1 MNYMSSSED
10 IGNSAFIV
18 TVEDLRMTVQVLGRW
33 TYETVGAIDKAA
45 EAYKVDDHEYVT
57 FDLTQTEA
65 IDTSGAYVL
74 ARALSGSEGDIIVFD
89 TIGATEGQKKLLT
102 AAAEARRGDPPRVT
116 RPWYDALAR
125 LGEATVRGANEIYDT
140 IAFIGR
146 VAVVL
151 GRSIFQPGRVRWR
164 SVVSLLER
172 VGLDAIPIVVVL
184 SFFIG
189 CVIAFMGAQLLA
201 TFGVQIFMVDLV
213 GLAVLREFAVLIMA
227 IMMAARSNS
236 AFTASIGSMVMR
248 QEVDAMTVI
257 GLDTDGTLVAP
268 RALACLISAPIL
280 TVAAMLSGLM
290 GGAVVAKFVE
300 GIAFNTFFLRI
311 AENIDIS
318 HFVVGMVKAPIF
330 AFVIAVI
337 GCRQGLAV
345 TGSVESLGQR
355 TTASVV
361 QAIFAVIVLDALFAL
376 FFLQLDY

>member
-1 MNYMSSSED
+1 MNSSQD
-10 IGNSAFIV
+10 IGRDAFIV
-18 TVEDLRMTVQVLGRW
+18 TVENLRMTVQVLGRW

-45 EAYKVDDHEYVT
+45 EAYQVDDHEFVT
-57 FDLTQTEA
+57 FDLSKTEA

-74 ARALSGSEGDIIVFD
+74 ARALSGSDGDIIVFD

-102 AAAEARRGDPPRVT
+102 AAAEARRGDPPRTT
-116 RPWYDALAR
+116 RPWYDALSR
-125 LGEATVRGANEIYDT
+125 LGEATVRGANEIFDT

-146 VAVVL
+146 VAAVL
-151 GRSIFQPGRVRWR
+151 GKSLFQPGRVRWR

-172 VGLDAIPIVVVL
+172 VCLDAIPIVVVL

-280 TVAAMLSGLM
+280 TAAAMLSGIL

-300 GIAFNTFFLRI
+300 GITFNTFFLRI
-311 AENIDIS
+311 GSNIDPS
-318 HFVVGMVKAPIF
+318 HFIVGMVKAPIF
-330 AFVIAVI
+330 AFIIAVI

-355 TTASVV
+355 TTSSVV
-361 QAIFAVIVLDALFAL
+361 QAIFAVIVLDALFAM
-376 FFLQLDY
+376 FFLQLGY

>member
-1 MNYMSSSED
+1 MSSSED

-57 FDLTQTEA
+57 FDLTHTEA

-146 VAVVL
+146 VAAVL
-151 GRSIFQPGRVRWR
+151 GKSFFQPGRVRWR

>member
-1 MNYMSSSED
+1 MSSSAD
-10 IGNSAFIV
+10 IADNAFI
-18 TVEDLRMTVQVLGRW
+18 TKIENNRLIVEVLGRW
-33 TYETVGAIDKAA
+33 TYETAGPIDQAMQ
-45 EAYKVDDHEYVT
+45 DQINPGGHEHVT
-57 FDLTQTEA
+57 FDLTHSEA
-65 IDTSGAYVL
+65 IDTSGAYIL
-74 ARALSGSEGDIIVFD
+74 ARALKGRDGTISVFD

-102 AAAEARRGDPPRVT
+102 AAADARNGEPPKVHRQ
-116 RPWYDALAR
+116 WYDALSR
-125 LGEATVRGANEIYDT
+125 LGEATVRGVNEVYDT
-140 IAFIGR
+140 LAFIGR
-146 VAVVL
+146 VVVVL
-151 GRSIFQPGRVRWR
+151 LKSIVQPGRVRWR
-164 SVVSLLER
+164 SVVSLIER
-172 VGLDAIPIVVVL
+172 VGLDAVPIVVVL

-268 RALACLISAPIL
+268 RAMACLISAPIL
-280 TVAAMLSGLM
+280 TGIGMISGLI

-300 GIAFNTFFLRI
+300 DISFNTFFFRI
-311 AENIDIS
+311 SNNLDIA
-318 HFVVGMVKAPIF
+318 HFWVGMIKAPVF
-330 AFVIAVI
+330 AFIIAVI

-355 TTASVV
+355 TTSSVV
-361 QAIFAVIVLDALFAL
+361 QAIFVVIVLDAIFAM
-376 FFLQLDY
+376 FFMQMNF

>member
-1 MNYMSSSED
+1 MNSSTD
-10 IGNSAFIV
+10 IGSDAFIV
-18 TVEDLRMTVQVLGRW
+18 TVKNLRMTVQVLGRW

-45 EAYKVDDHEYVT
+45 EAYQVDDHEYVT
-57 FDLTQTEA
+57 FDLSKTEA

-74 ARALSGSEGDIIVFD
+74 ARALSGSDGDIIVFD

-102 AAAEARRGDPPRVT
+102 AAAEARRGDPPRNT
-116 RPWYDALAR
+116 RPWYDALSR
-125 LGEATVRGANEIYDT
+125 LGEATVRGMNEVYDT

-146 VAVVL
+146 VAAVL
-151 GRSIFQPGRVRWR
+151 GKSVFQPGRVRWR

-172 VGLDAIPIVVVL
+172 VCLDAIPIVVVL

-280 TVAAMLSGLM
+280 TAAAMISGII

-300 GIAFNTFFLRI
+300 GITFNTFFLRI
-311 AENIDIS
+311 GSNIDVS
-318 HFVVGMVKAPIF
+318 HFIVGMVKAPIF
-330 AFVIAVI
+330 AFIIAVI

-355 TTASVV
+355 TTSSVV
-361 QAIFAVIVLDALFAL
+361 QAIFAVIVLDALFAM
-376 FFLQLDY
+376 FFLQLGY

>member
-1 MNYMSSSED
+1 MSSSED